1 MGGGVRVVKQLLV
14 WVHKILLQ
22 NTELLSA
29 DFILSWQQH
38 FSVNGTTFL
47 VQQAVQIK
55 RKPTKKKFEYQTEM
69 MIRKLW
75 NNSFK
80 AIKNE
85 KIFWSE
91 NIS

>member
-38 FSVNGTTFL
+38 FSVNGTTFNNRQSKGKSTKTAL
-47 VQQAVQIK
+47 MIK
-55 RKPTKKKFEYQTEM
+55 LEI
-69 MIRKLW
+69 MIRKCG
-75 NNSFK
+75 
-80 AIKNE
+80 
-85 KIFWSE
+85 
-91 NIS
+91 